1 MHLLIIVCRVTGE
14 TTRELYVSLVEAIAR
29 IEQLESCGH
38 FVTTKGPQGYRF

>member
-1 MHLLIIVCRVTGE
+1 MHLLIIVSQATGE

-38 FVTTKGPQGYRF
+38 IVMTKGPQGYRF